1 MINLRTFS
9 AFCLYG
15 TLCFAF
21 PAISQEK
28 PKAQNTAQAA
38 WSTPLLEEVKKTGDE
53 MVIPYKRYQLKN
65 GLTVLIHEDHSD
77 PMCYVDVT
85 YHVGSARE
93 QQGRSGFAH
102 FFEHMMFQGS
112 KHVADEQ
119 HFKLITEAGGTL
131 NGTTNSDR
139 TNYFETVPSNQ
150 LEKMLWLEADRM
162 GFLLDSVTQRKFEV
176 QRATVKNERGQ
187 RYDNAPYG
195 LVSEKIG
202 EALYPQGHPYS
213 WTTIGYIEDL
223 NRVDVGDLK
232 RFYMRWYGP
241 NNAVLTVAGDVNTKE
256 VLVLA
261 QKYFGSIQRGPEVKP
276 QKIEPVV
283 LDKNRYISYEDNI
296 KFPMLNLAFASA
308 PLNTADDAALDVL
321 SEILSGNQSSPL
333 YKAFIESKKAVSV
346 NTYQYSRELAG
357 QFQLVIRANQ
367 GALLAETESELRKI
381 LDEWETK
388 GVTDDDIARFRAGY
402 QSNLFNRLSTVQG
415 KGALLASNFTLAKNA
430 NNLKEEYK
438 RYMSVSKEDVMRVYR
453 TYLKNKPAVI
463 LSCLPKGKAELK
475 AANDTWTMY
484 ARTIETESAE
494 YKNLSYTEPKDNFNR
509 SIIPPATIAKAVP
522 VPDFYLS
529 KIEDRIP
536 LIGVQEN
543 EIPMVNIQISLKA
556 GHRYETIEKS
566 GVSSL
571 LAALWQKS
579 TLKTSSE
586 EIENKFARLG
596 ASLSLN
602 SGDDNI
608 SFFLQCPKANL
619 KEAVGIL
626 KEIMFEPKFDEK
638 EFELEKKKQLDAITQ
653 SQTTASALAGNIY
666 RKLLYGNSNVMGIP
680 NLGTT
685 ETLNNITLNDVKA
698 SYASLNSNIMSVA
711 VSGAVSRDEILSHL
725 AFLGNF
731 QKGPELKITESAIPS
746 IEKTKIYFADKK
758 GAAQSEIRI
767 GYMSMPYDALGE
779 FYKANIMNFSFAGA
793 FNSRTNYL
801 LREIKGW
808 TYGTRGSF
816 SGSAFAGP
824 YTLSGAFK
832 ANATDSTI
840 SEMFRELKN
849 YADHGITKEELE
861 FTRKAM
867 AQSDALKYESPIQ
880 KLGFIKRVL
889 DYDLSRDYVAR
900 QTKILN
906 AITET
911 EINALAKKHLPYTK
925 MIIVVV
931 GDKAGVY
938 EKLKK
943 LPYDLVE
950 VDLFGNVVQ

>member
-1 MINLRTFS
+1 MIILRTF
-9 AFCLYG
+9 ATVCLSG
-15 TLCFAF
+15 LTLFQF

-28 PKAQNTAQAA
+28 QKPQNATQSA
-38 WSTPLLEEVKKTGDE
+38 WSIPILEDVKKTGDE

-241 NNAVLTVAGDVNTKE
+241 NNALLTVAGDVNTKD

-261 QKYFGSIQRGPEVKP
+261 QKYFGSIQRGPEVRA

-283 LDKNRYISYEDNI
+283 LDKSRYISYEDNV

-308 PLNTADDAALDVL
+308 AINTADDAALDVL

-333 YKAFIESKKAVSV
+333 YKGFIESKKAVSV

-357 QFQLVIRANQ
+357 QFQMVIRANQ
-367 GALLAETESELRKI
+367 GALLAETEAELRKI

-402 QSNLFNRLSTVQG
+402 QSNLFNQLSTVQG

-438 RYMSVSKEDVMRVYR
+438 RYMSVSKDDVMRVYR

-463 LSCLPKGKAELK
+463 LSCLPKGKPELK
-475 AANDTWTMY
+475 ASNDTWTMY
-484 ARTIETESAE
+484 TRTIETESAE
-494 YKNLSYTEPKDNFNR
+494 YKNLSYTEPKDNFSR
-509 SIIPPATIAKAVP
+509 ALIPQATVAKAVP
-522 VPDFYLS
+522 VPEFYLS
-529 KIEDRIP
+529 KIADRIP

-543 EIPMVNIQISLKA
+543 ETPLVNIQISLKA
-556 GHRYETIEKS
+556 GHRYETIDKS

-571 LAALWQKS
+571 MAALWQKS

-602 SGDDNI
+602 AGDDNI
-608 SFFLQCPKANL
+608 TFFLQSPKANL
-619 KEAVGIL
+619 KAAVELL
-626 KEIMFEPKFDEK
+626 KEMMFEPKFDEK
-638 EFELEKKKQLDAITQ
+638 EFELEKKKQMDAITQ
-653 SQTTASALAGNIY
+653 SQTNASVLAGNIY
-666 RKLLYGNSNVMGIP
+666 RKLIYGASHVMGNP
-680 NLGTT
+680 NLGTS
-685 ETLNNITLNDVKA
+685 ETLNSISLDDVKA
-698 SYASLNSNIMSVA
+698 CYASLNSNIMSIA
-711 VSGAVSRDEILSHL
+711 VSGAASREEILGHL

-767 GYMSMPYDALGE
+767 GYMAMPYDALGE

-840 SEMFRELKN
+840 SEMFNELKN
-849 YADHGITKEELE
+849 YSDNGITKEELE

-900 QTKILN
+900 QTKMLN

-925 MIIVVV
+925 MVIIVV
-931 GDKAGVY
+931 GDKASLY

-943 LPYDLVE
+943 LPYEVVE
-950 VDLFGNVVQ
+950 VDLSGNPIK